1 MTPAPAEPIL
11 ASTLWRLHRADQEA
25 PPSNPASRPNK
36 LPTGLRGLDGALQG
50 GFDYSGISCISAEP
64 NSGAR
69 DIILAALVSH
79 LLHAPSA
86 TAAVIDTT
94 LSFDLRR
101 LHGKLARALRLRGR
115 DAREAMAVLERLQI
129 MKVFDFVGLAES
141 VVEVREGLERGGT
154 ASPALGTEQVAPRGT
169 IGDSED
175 EDEDEMLDAP
185 PTRPSKPTSPAP
197 QEIPNDTPTPALLII
212 DSLSQL
218 AAPLIKS
225 NHIQG
230 QALLTSLLRSL
241 SHLTQTH
248 HHLCTLLLNGTTTYP
263 PAKLEE
269 PPSIFSSC
277 ALHPALGRTFAYL
290 LDVHLLVHAVP
301 KTAGDA
307 RRVYDG
313 GKLEGGKDERCAEV
327 VEVVEV
333 LLDRGGGRVGKWT
346 GFVVDA
352 DGELA
357 DVH

>member
-1 MTPAPAEPIL
+1 MLPAPAEPIL
-11 ASTLWRLHRADQEA
+11 ASTLWGLHPPDQDET
-25 PPSNPASRPNK
+25 PSNPASRPNK
-36 LPTGLRGLDGALQG
+36 LPTGLRRLDGALEG
-50 GFDYSGISCISAEP
+50 GFDYGGISCISAEP
-64 NSGAR
+64 NSGASA
-69 DIILAALVSH
+69 IILAALVSH
-79 LLHAPSA
+79 LLHDPSA

-101 LHGKLARALRLRGR
+101 LHAKLARALQVRGR
-115 DAREAMAVLERLQI
+115 DAREAMPVLERLQI

-154 ASPALGTEQVAPRGT
+154 ASPPHGTEQVAPRAT
-169 IGDSED
+169 VGDSEG

-185 PTRPSKPTSPAP
+185 TPPSKPTSPAP
-197 QEIPNDTPTPALLII
+197 QDMPNGAPTPALLII
-212 DSLSQL
+212 DSLSRL

-248 HHLCTLLLNGTTTYP
+248 HSLCTLLLNGTTTYSP
-263 PAKLEE
+263 SKSEE

-313 GKLEGGKDERCAEV
+313 GKLESGKDERRAEV